1 MSNKIT
7 KTFNYNEGDI
17 NTNYTGSIFLNKN
30 HGRPTLNF
38 KFEDISLLKN
48 KDFFEDFY
56 TKMEEELIEVS
67 NSPEKYMYMLIPN
80 DCEIDTS
87 NGTFI
92 DCYYPDLYDE
102 YEYLTDDNE
111 IGKNIVG
118 FDEYCEKNELEF
130 DLGALYYHNEVLY
143 KEEDEE
149 DEEYEEMG
157 FILSRV
163 KDEFYEMLLDVI

>member
-7 KTFNYNEGDI
+7 KTFNYNEKGI
-17 NTNYTGSIFLNKN
+17 NTNYTGSIFQNKN
-30 HGRPTLNF
+30 HGRPTLSF

-56 TKMEEELIEVS
+56 TNMEEELVEAYTC
-67 NSPEKYMYMLIPN
+67 PEKYTYMLIPD
-80 DCEIDTS
+80 DCEISTS
-87 NGTFI
+87 DAWFI
-92 DCYYPDLYDE
+92 DCYYTNLFDE
-102 YEYLTDDNE
+102 EEYLTGDNE

-118 FDEYCEKNELEF
+118 FDEYSEKNELEF
-130 DLGALYYHNEVLY
+130 DLGALYYHNEVIY
-143 KEEDEE
+143 KD
-149 DEEYEEMG
+149 EYEEMG